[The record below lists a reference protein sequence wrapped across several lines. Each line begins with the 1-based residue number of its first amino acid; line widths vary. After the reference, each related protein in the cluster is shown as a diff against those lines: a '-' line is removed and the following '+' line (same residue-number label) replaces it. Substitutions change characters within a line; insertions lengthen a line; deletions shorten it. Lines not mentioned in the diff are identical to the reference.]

1 MAGQIKVDSINADS
15 NLALKIANT
24 TVAFID
30 SSGLRPTSG
39 NVNLDATA
47 TSKFYLPSANT
58 VAIQT
63 AGVTGL
69 SISSAQVVTLANA
82 LAVTSGG
89 TGVTTSTGTG
99 AVVLGTAPTIT
110 GANITVAATAA
121 PAFSAYR
128 SSNQSISPA
137 TSTKI
142 QFNTEE
148 FDTNSNYDNAT
159 NYRFTPTVAGY
170 YQVNGQ
176 ATTSGYLNRVTIY
189 LYKNGA
195 SVRGGL
201 SNTGNGSNN
210 ESVNICALIYLNGST
225 DYIELY
231 VDGTNA
237 FTVVGDTSTY
247 FQAAMVR
254 SA

>member
-24 TVAFID
+24 AVAFID

-47 TSKFYLPSANT
+47 TSKLYLPSANT

-110 GANITVAATAA
+110 GATITVAATAA
-121 PAFSAYR
+121 PAFSAYQSTGQTL
-128 SSNQSISPA
+128 SSS
-137 TSTKI
+137 TWTKI
-142 QFNTEE
+142 QLQTEE
-148 FDTNSNYDNAT
+148 FDTASCYDNAT
-159 NYRFTPTVAGY
+159 NYRFTPNVAGY
-170 YQVNGQ
+170 YQVNGVF
-176 ATTSGYLNRVTIY
+176 AFSS
-189 LYKNGA
+189 KN
-195 SVRGGL
+195 
-201 SNTGNGSNN
+201 
-210 ESVNICALIYLNGST
+210 IP
-225 DYIELY
+225 
-231 VDGTNA
+231 
-237 FTVVGDTSTY
+237 
-247 FQAAMVR
+247 
-254 SA
+254 